1 MALRDD
7 IKEKALVCIDE
18 VYTTSEAG
26 NASFFP
32 VDRVLDEAARWVVHA
47 VPLKAL
53 GPGTDLSVQSL
64 EAREDGTGSLLLP
77 EDFIRLLRFRM
88 KGWCRPVII
97 PIRDTDERYAQQFN
111 PVLRGGDCKPV
122 VALCEDD
129 RRLEY
134 FSSSKGA
141 GATAEEARYFGITEV
156 DDAYPERLAD
166 ITAWK
171 TAELVMAVMND
182 IAAMQI
188 CAGKVAEILQ
198 LL

>member
-1 MALRDD
+1 MALRNE
-7 IKEKALVCIDE
+7 IAEKALVCIDE
-18 VYTTSEAG
+18 LPAASCKA

-32 VDRVLDEAARWVVHA
+32 VDRMLDEAARWVVRA

-53 GPGTDLSVQSL
+53 GPGKELPVQSL
-64 EAREDGTGSLLLP
+64 EAREDGTGSLSLP
-77 EDFIRLLRFRM
+77 DDFVRLLRMRM
-88 KGWCRPVII
+88 EGWRRPVVV
-97 PIRDTDERYAQQFN
+97 PIRDTDDAYVQQFN
-111 PVLRGGDCKPV
+111 HVLRGGESKPV

-141 GATAEEARYFGITEV
+141 DAKIAEARYFGFTEV
-156 DDAYPERLAD
+156 NDDYPERLAD

-171 TAELVMAVMND
+171 TAELVLAVMND
-182 IAAMQI
+182 TAAMQI
-188 CAGKVAEILQ
+188 CAGKVTEILQ

>member
-1 MALRDD
+1 MALREH
-7 IKEKALVCIDE
+7 ITEKALVCIDE
-18 VYTTSEAG
+18 AHAASDKA
-26 NASFFP
+26 NASLFP
-32 VDRVLDEAARWVVHA
+32 VDRMLDEAARWVVRA

-53 GPGTDLSVQSL
+53 GPGKELPAQSL
-64 EAREDGTGSLLLP
+64 EAREDGTGSLPLP

-88 KGWCRPVII
+88 KGWRRPVVV
-97 PIRDTDERYAQQFN
+97 PVRDTDDVYVQQFN
-111 PVLRGGDCKPV
+111 RILRGGESKPV

-141 GATAEEARYFGITEV
+141 GATVEEARYFGFTEV
-156 DDAYPERLAD
+156 DDTYPERLAD

-182 IAAMQI
+182 TAAMQI
-188 CAGKVAEILQ
+188 CAGKVTEILQ

>member
-18 VYTTSEAG
+18 VYATSEAG
-26 NASFFP
+26 NASLFP
-32 VDRVLDEAARWVVHA
+32 VDRMLDEAARWVVHA

-53 GPGTDLSVQSL
+53 GPGTELPVQSL

-88 KGWCRPVII
+88 KGWCRPVVI
-97 PIRDTDERYAQQFN
+97 PIRDTDERYTQQFN
-111 PVLRGGDCKPV
+111 PVLRGGDSKPV

-134 FSSSKGA
+134 FSSSKGS
-141 GATAEEARYFGITEV
+141 GATVEEARYFGFSEV
-156 DDAYPERLAD
+156 DDTYPERLAD